1 MELDNKELQAFVDSL
16 ERGERPDRMVVSRWL
31 TKEHNPMSLNDWS
44 AIQEA
49 MMKSYELTE
58 TQFKMMLREPLFVQ
72 DDEFK
77 DDFMEIIN
85 KYEIGGWLR
94 KYINYTMGVEPP
106 TAYHFAVGFTVLGAS
121 LHRQVWFDQKFY
133 KIFPAVQT
141 FLVGPSGK
149 TRKSTAANIG
159 MALAEEAG
167 RIHRLPDQSTPE
179 ALLKELGELSRD
191 GSASALLYSSELS
204 TFLNRKEYNQDLV
217 QVLTDLFDCRD
228 IVRRRTVGGG
238 NLEIR
243 NIAVSAILCS
253 NETWLASS
261 VHESAFGGGF
271 LGRTLVW
278 HALGTDRYF
287 PFPELPDENV
297 YKQLVGEL
305 GLTRYYG
312 AGDDGRVNVTP
323 AGEKWYK
330 DKYLFIKKHWPDD
343 ERLVPFWER
352 YPDHLLRMAMVLNVS
367 ETLATG
373 VRDVTISDVE
383 LIQADAVL
391 TWIYGYLPRV
401 YANLG
406 NTGFGDEARRV
417 YQYIK
422 RNGGQVASGQLGRAM
437 AKRMSSGEVR
447 RIIGTLVQNKVL
459 ETMTGTEWDGGYS
472 VKIVTPWED

>member
-1 MELDNKELQAFVDSL
+1 MELDNKELQAFVSSL
-16 ERGERPDRMVVSRWL
+16 ERGERPDRMVVTRWL
-31 TKEHNPMSLNDWS
+31 TKEHNPMGLGDWS
-44 AIQEA
+44 AIKEA
-49 MMKSYELTE
+49 MMSAYELTD
-58 TQFKMMLREPLFVQ
+58 TQFKMILREPLFVE
-72 DDEFK
+72 DSEFK
-77 DDFMEIIN
+77 DDFMELID
-85 KYEIGGWLR
+85 KYEVKGWIR
-94 KYINYTMGVEPP
+94 KYITYTMGVEPP
-106 TAYHFAVGFTVLGAS
+106 TAYHFAVAYTILGAS
-121 LHRQVWFDQKFY
+121 LHRQIWFDQKFY

-159 MALAEEAG
+159 MALAEESG
-167 RIHRLPDQSTPE
+167 RVHRLPDQATPE
-179 ALLKELGELSRD
+179 ALLKELGELSRE

-204 TFLNRKEYNQDLV
+204 TFLNKKEYNQDLV

-228 IVRRRTVGGG
+228 IVRRRTIGGG

-278 HALGTDRYF
+278 HQLGTNRYF
-287 PFPELPDENV
+287 PFPELPDESI

-312 AGDDGRVNVTP
+312 ASGDGEVTVS
-323 AGEKWYK
+323 ASGEKWYK
-330 DKYLFIKKHWPDD
+330 DKYLFVKKHWPDD

-352 YPDHLLRMAMVLNVS
+352 YPDHLLRLAMVLQVS
-367 ETLATG
+367 ETLNTE
-373 VRDVTISDVE
+373 VRDVVITDKQ

-417 YQYIK
+417 YQYI
-422 RNGGQVASGQLGRAM
+422 RRHGGQVASGQLGRAM
-437 AKRMSSGEVR
+437 AKRMSNHELK
-447 RIIGTLVQNKVL
+447 RIVSTLVQNKIL
-459 ETMTGTEWDGGYS
+459 ETVTGASWDGGYS
-472 VKIVTPWED
+472 IKILVPWSD